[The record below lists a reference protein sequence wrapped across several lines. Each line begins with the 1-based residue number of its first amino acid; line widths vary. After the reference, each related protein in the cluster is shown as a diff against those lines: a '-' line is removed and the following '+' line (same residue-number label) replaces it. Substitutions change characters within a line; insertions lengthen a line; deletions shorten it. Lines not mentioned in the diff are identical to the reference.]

1 MNYKLHVQVLS
12 AVLALSTS
20 PVAFAE
26 HDKNIELDEIDVV
39 GVRLPYLEASQS
51 LINAMEAERSV
62 TPGAVTVV
70 DGESLQKRN
79 VGNLADML
87 RYVPGVWATSYNGND
102 DVFYSS
108 RGSNLDATDYDK
120 NGVKFFQDGLPVSTA
135 DGNNHNRAIDAL
147 NARAVVFAH
156 GSNALAYGA
165 STLGGAVDFVSLT
178 GRTSSPLSVSVSA
191 GSFGEERLRATAGG
205 VSGALDGLV
214 SVEAMQRDGY
224 RDHSEQERKSI
235 YANVG
240 VQMTEDVTTRFYAT
254 YIDTYLELPRE
265 LTKAQYKDDP
275 YQARTDAISGNHSKD
290 VKSWRLAFKTTVNNL
305 AGGTLEFGMSHEEQ
319 SLYHPIVS
327 LPFFSLLIDTD
338 HKDNGAMVRYKRDVG
353 NHGLLFGA
361 NYGFSTVKGANYNNI
376 GGKRGTLQNI
386 VDDDATSLELFAL
399 DRWNFAPDWTLVYG
413 TQYVSANRDAGG
425 VVGDYNAFNPRVGL
439 IFDVLEGIQW
449 YANVSR
455 VYEPPTTFE
464 LRDDVAG
471 TGIALD
477 AMHGTVVE
485 TGIRGVAQTGHAKW
499 NWDVTAY
506 YSALRNE
513 ILSIDNPAA
522 PGNSLSSNIDKTT
535 HAGIESL
542 VGASFDVGG
551 GHRIEPLLSATVNAF
566 SFDSDPTYGN
576 NRLPAAP
583 RWFARG
589 ELMYANTS
597 GFRIGPTFDLVGS
610 RYVDFANT
618 YKIGS
623 FGLYGARAE
632 YTTGHWN
639 IFAEARNLADKDN
652 IAAVTVKD
660 RAGPNDQVLQPGA
673 PRSFYVGARYQF

>member
-1 MNYKLHVQVLS
+1 MIKPIHLCVLS
-12 AVLALSTS
+12 ALAISYSHT
-20 PVAFAE
+20 AFAE
-26 HDKNIELDEIDVV
+26 HNATVHLDEINVV
-39 GVRLPYLEASQS
+39 EKRLEPSDASQT
-51 LINAMEAERSV
+51 LLNEMDTERSV
-62 TPGAVTVV
+62 TPGAVTVI

-87 RYVPGVWATSYNGND
+87 RYLPGVWATSYNGND

-120 NGVKFFQDGLPVSTA
+120 NGVKFFQDGLPVTTA

-156 GSNALAYGA
+156 GANALTYGA

-178 GRTSSPLSVSVSA
+178 GRTTSPLSVSLSS

-205 VSGALDGLV
+205 VSGRLDGLI

-224 RDHSEQERKSI
+224 RDHSEQERKSA

-240 VQMTEDVTTRFYAT
+240 VQMTEDVSTRFYAT

-338 HKDNGAMVRYKRDVG
+338 HKDSGAMVRYKRDVG

-376 GGKRGTLQNI
+376 GGKRGTLRNI
-386 VDDDATSLELFAL
+386 VDDDATSLELFAM
-399 DRWNFAPDWTLVYG
+399 DRWKFAPDWTLVYG

-597 GFRIGPTFDLVGS
+597 GFRVGPTFDLVGS

-639 IFAEARNLADKDN
+639 VYAEARNLADKDN

>member
-12 AVLALSTS
+12 ALLALSAS
-20 PVAFAE
+20 PVASAE
-26 HDKNIELDEIDVV
+26 HDKNIELDEINVV

-205 VSGALDGLV
+205 VSGALDGFI

-305 AGGTLEFGMSHEEQ
+305 AGGTLDFGMSHEEQ
-319 SLYHPIVS
+319 SLFHPIVS

-376 GGKRGTLQNI
+376 GGKRGALKNI
-386 VDDDATSLELFAL
+386 VDNDASSLELFAL
-399 DRWNFAPDWTLVYG
+399 DRWKFAPDWTLVYG
-413 TQYVSANRDAGG
+413 TQYVSANRDADGA
-425 VVGDYNAFNPRVGL
+425 VGNYHAFNPRVGV
-439 IFDVLEGIQW
+439 IFNVQEGTEW
-449 YANVSR
+449 YANISR

-464 LRDDVAG
+464 LQDNV
-471 TGIALD
+471 TGNGRALD
-477 AMHGTVVE
+477 AMHGAVVE

-551 GHRIEPLLSATVNAF
+551 GHRIEPLLSATINAF

>member
-639 IFAEARNLADKDN
+639 LFAEARNLADKDN

>member
-1 MNYKLHVQVLS
+1 MSYKLHVKVLS

-20 PVAFAE
+20 PAAFAE

-205 VSGALDGLV
+205 ASGAVDGLV

-338 HKDNGAMVRYKRDVG
+338 HKDNGAMVRYKRDVD

-413 TQYVSANRDAGG
+413 TQYVSASRDAGG

-439 IFDVLEGIQW
+439 IFDVQEGIQL

-597 GFRIGPTFDLVGS
+597 GFRIGPTFDLIGS

>member
-12 AVLALSTS
+12 AVLALSAS
-20 PVAFAE
+20 ASAFAE
-26 HDKNIELDEIDVV
+26 HDKNIELDEINVV
-39 GVRLPYLEASQS
+39 GVRPPYLEASQS
-51 LINAMEAERSV
+51 LIHAMEAERSV

-79 VGNLADML
+79 VGNLADMM
-87 RYVPGVWATSYNGND
+87 RYVPGVWASSYNGND

-120 NGVKFFQDGLPVSTA
+120 NGVKFFQDGLPVTAA

-156 GSNALAYGA
+156 GANALTYGA

-178 GRTSSPLSVSVSA
+178 GRTTPPLSVSLSG

-205 VSGALDGLV
+205 VSGAVDGLI

-224 RDHSEQERKSI
+224 RDHSEQERKSA

-275 YQARTDAISGNHSKD
+275 YQARADAISGNHSKD
-290 VKSWRLAFKTTVNNL
+290 VKTWRLAFKTTVNNL

-319 SLYHPIVS
+319 SLFHPIVS

-338 HKDNGAMVRYKRDVG
+338 HKDSGAMVRYKRDVG
-353 NHGLLFGA
+353 NHGLTFGA
-361 NYGFSTVKGANYNNI
+361 NYGFSEVNGGNYQNI
-376 GGKRGTLQNI
+376 GGKRGALMSKT
-386 VDDDATSLELFAL
+386 DDDATSLELFAL
-399 DRWNFAPDWTLVYG
+399 DRWKFAPDWTLVYG

-425 VVGDYNAFNPRVGL
+425 VVGDYNAFNPRIGL
-439 IFDVLEGIQW
+439 IFDIQEGVQW
-449 YANVSR
+449 YANISR
-455 VYEPPTTFE
+455 VYEAPTTFE
-464 LRDDVAG
+464 LRDDVTG
-471 TGIALD
+471 TGTALD
-477 AMHGTVVE
+477 AMHGAVVE
-485 TGIRGVAQTGHAKW
+485 TGIRGVAKTGHTKW

-506 YSALRNE
+506 YAALRNE
-513 ILSIDNPAA
+513 ILSVDDPSA
-522 PGNSLSSNIDKTT
+522 PGNSLSSNINKTT

-551 GHRIEPLLSATVNAF
+551 GHRIEPLVSATLNAF
-566 SFDSDPTYGN
+566 SFDSDSTYGN

-597 GFRIGPTFDLVGS
+597 GFRVGPTFDLVGS

-623 FGLYGARAE
+623 FGLFGARAE

-639 IFAEARNLADKDN
+639 VYAEARNLADKDN
-652 IAAVTVKD
+652 IAAVTVRD

>member
-1 MNYKLHVQVLS
+1 MIKPIHLCVLS
-12 AVLALSTS
+12 ALAISYSHT
-20 PVAFAE
+20 AFAE
-26 HDKNIELDEIDVV
+26 HNATVHLDEINVV
-39 GVRLPYLEASQS
+39 EKRLEPSDASQT
-51 LINAMEAERSV
+51 LLNEMEAERSA
-62 TPGAVTVV
+62 TPGAVTVI
-70 DGESLQKRN
+70 DGESLQTRN
-79 VGNLADML
+79 VGNLSDML
-87 RYVPGVWATSYNGND
+87 RYVPGVYATSYNGND

-120 NGVKFFQDGLPVSTA
+120 NGVKFFQDGLPASAA

-156 GSNALAYGA
+156 GANALAYGA
-165 STLGGAVDFVSLT
+165 STLGGAVDFVTPT
-178 GRTSSPLSVSVSA
+178 GRTTPPLGISLSA
-191 GSFGEERLRATAGG
+191 GSFGEKRLRASAGG
-205 VSGALDGLV
+205 ASGALDGLI
-214 SVEAMQRDGY
+214 SVEAMERDGY
-224 RDHSEQERKSI
+224 RDHSEQERKSV

-240 VQMTEDVTTRFYAT
+240 VQMTEDVSTRFYAS

-290 VKSWRLAFKTTVNNL
+290 VKTGRLAFKTTVNNV
-305 AGGTLEFGMSHEEQ
+305 AGGTFEFGASYEEQ

-338 HKDNGAMVRYKRDVG
+338 HKDSGAMVRYKKDVG
-353 NHGLLFGA
+353 DHGLIFGA
-361 NYGFSTVKGANYNNI
+361 NYGFSEINGGNYQNI
-376 GGKRGTLQNI
+376 GGKRGALMSKT
-386 VDDDATSLELFAL
+386 DDDATSLELFAL
-399 DRWNFAPDWTLVYG
+399 DRWKFAPDWTFVYG

-425 VVGDYNAFNPRVGL
+425 VVGDYNAFNPRVGI
-439 IFDVLEGIQW
+439 IFNVQKGVELF
-449 YANVSR
+449 ANVSR
-455 VYEPPTTFE
+455 VYEAPTTFE
-464 LRDDVAG
+464 LRDDVTG
-471 TGIALD
+471 TGRALD
-477 AMHGTVVE
+477 AMHGAVLE
-485 TGIRGVAQTGHAKW
+485 TGVRGVALSGQTKW

-513 ILSIDNPAA
+513 ILSVDDPSA
-522 PGNSLSSNIDKTT
+522 PGNSLSTNIGKTT

-542 VGASFDVGG
+542 VGASFDIGG
-551 GHRIEPLLSATVNAF
+551 GQRIEPLVSATFNAF
-566 SFDSDPTYGN
+566 SFDSDPIYGN

-589 ELMYANTS
+589 ELMYANNS
-597 GFRIGPTFDLVGS
+597 GFRVGPTFDLLGS

-623 FGLYGARAE
+623 FGLFGARAE

-639 IFAEARNLADKDN
+639 VYAEARNLADKDN
-652 IAAVTVKD
+652 IAAVTVRD

>member
-12 AVLALSTS
+12 AVLALSAS
-20 PVAFAE
+20 ASAFAE

-147 NARAVVFAH
+147 NARTIVFAH
-156 GSNALAYGA
+156 GANALTYGA

-205 VSGALDGLV
+205 VSGAVDGLV

-224 RDHSEQERKSI
+224 RNHSEQERKSI

-353 NHGLLFGA
+353 NHGFLFGA
-361 NYGFSTVKGANYNNI
+361 NYGFTTVKGANYNNI

-413 TQYVSANRDAGG
+413 TQYVSASRDAGG
-425 VVGDYNAFNPRVGL
+425 VVGDYNAFNPRLGL
-439 IFDVLEGIQW
+439 IFDVQEGIQW

-566 SFDSDPTYGN
+566 SFDSDPTYVN

-583 RWFARG
+583 RWFVRG